1 MHAGIVL
8 PIVGI
13 KKGVELIPDDVPPF
27 RIKVHN
33 DLRQRDFQLCRVVKK
48 SWILGSRGLGD
59 CSRVRLSRRQR
70 ARDSGNL
77 VRAIQLGVRAIVAD
91 WANMIQL

>member
-1 MHAGIVL
+1 MMKRKNVMKVDLVMNAEIVL

-48 SWILGSRGLGD
+48 LRF
-59 CSRVRLSRRQR
+59 
-70 ARDSGNL
+70 
-77 VRAIQLGVRAIVAD
+77 
-91 WANMIQL
+91 